1 MEDIQGVFNYVR
13 KFLEL
18 WSSKLSASNFPTR
31 AKWSL
36 NSSAIFAGSVI
47 EALLTE
53 TQLGTLEADF
63 EGSRVRKISHV
74 FFRVIMIFAKLLI
87 VIKFFCSGFCFS

>member
-1 MEDIQGVFNYVR
+1 MEDIQGVFKYIR

-18 WSSKLSASNFPTR
+18 WSSKLSASDFPTR
-31 AKWSL
+31 VKWSL

-63 EGSRVRKISHV
+63 EGSRVREIFHV
-74 FFRVIMIFAKLLI
+74 FLGLL
-87 VIKFFCSGFCFS
+87 